1 MRFEVLV
8 VVTMK
13 IGDEC
18 DVKVCC
24 LVEVYLLLVDS
35 AASIIRGDQDITVIV
50 HFCQIT
56 WHHVAEEC
64 SLGRIVLL
72 LYSFLW

>member
-1 MRFEVLV
+1 LALHPNVDLA
-8 VVTMK
+8 TQ
-13 IGDEC
+13 
-18 DVKVCC
+18 
-24 LVEVYLLLVDS
+24 DS
-35 AASIIRGDQDITVIV
+35 AASIVRGDHDITVTV

-64 SLGRIVLL
+64 SLGCIVLL